1 MLAPDR
7 RKIKKYGDLRYVPK
21 VTVLSWNPEKNMV
34 YEGLSFT
41 SG

>member
-1 MLAPDR
+1 MLAPAGE
-7 RKIKKYGDLRYVPK
+7 KLIKYGDLRYVPR

-34 YEGLSFT
+34 DEGLSFT